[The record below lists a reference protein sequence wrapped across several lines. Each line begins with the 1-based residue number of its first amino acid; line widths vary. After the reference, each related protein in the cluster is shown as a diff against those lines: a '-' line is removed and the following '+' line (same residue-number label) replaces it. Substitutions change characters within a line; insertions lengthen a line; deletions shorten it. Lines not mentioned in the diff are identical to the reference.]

1 MTATWRASTQ
11 LRCWQIKF
19 LADHNIQFESAAAT
33 APAVNRC
40 IGDAIRH
47 LPQRVHSRSPKGK
60 IGVLIA
66 DREGV
71 FRFGLRRLLSAEDD
85 LRVVAEIDEPQDVLS
100 QVQELQP
107 EVVFVQAEMLGA
119 VAEVSLGEICKGSP
133 ASKVVVTASAL
144 GEDESLALMKAGAC
158 GVILKAAD
166 PALFPKCVR
175 KVFEG
180 EIWLPKKQVSRMAKI
195 LSEPQG
201 LSRPVDSLTRREKLV
216 ISCLVQGWRNRE
228 IASHLSIT
236 EQTVKNHLRSI
247 YDKVGVSDRLELVLY
262 AIHQR
267 LELPPVQAA
276 SASSS

>member
-1 MTATWRASTQ
+1 MNHY
-11 LRCWQIKF
+11 I
-19 LADHNIQFESAAAT
+19 D
-33 APAVNRC
+33 
-40 IGDAIRH
+40 DAIPP
-47 LPQRVHSRSPKGK
+47 LPQRGQTRSPKNK
-60 IGVLIA
+60 ISVLIA

-71 FRFGLRRLLSAEDD
+71 FRFGLKRLLSAEDD
-85 LRVVAEIDEPQDVLS
+85 LRVVAEIDEPCDLLP

-107 EVVFVQAEMLGA
+107 DVIFVQAEMLGA
-119 VAEVSLGEICKGSP
+119 VAEVSLSEICKGSP
-133 ASKVVVTASAL
+133 ASRVLVTASAL
-144 GEDESLALMKAGAC
+144 AEDESLAFMKAGAC

-228 IASHLSIT
+228 IASQLSIT

-267 LELPPVQAA
+267 LELPPVEAGSDP
-276 SASSS
+276 SA

>member
-1 MTATWRASTQ
+1 MGLNCPVEKIVAGHSVQLASS
-11 LRCWQIKF
+11 
-19 LADHNIQFESAAAT
+19 EAAT
-33 APAVNRC
+33 ALAVDRYTRVV
-40 IGDAIRH
+40 GRH
-47 LPQRVHSRSPKGK
+47 MPQRPSARNSNGK

-71 FRFGLRRLLSAEDD
+71 FRFGLKRLLAAEDD
-85 LRVVAEIDEPQDVLS
+85 LHVVAEIDEPGDLLPQIR
-100 QVQELQP
+100 ELQP
-107 EVVFVQAEMLGA
+107 DVVLVQAEMLGA
-119 VAEVSLGEICKGSP
+119 VAEASLAEICKGST
-133 ASKVVVTASAL
+133 ASKIVVTASAL
-144 GEDESLALMKAGAC
+144 DEDESLAFMKAGAC

-166 PALFPKCVR
+166 PILFPKCVR

-180 EIWLPKKQVSRMAKI
+180 EVWLPKKQVSRMAKI

-201 LSRPVDSLTRREKLV
+201 SPRPIDSLTPREKLV

-228 IASHLSIT
+228 IASQLSIT

-267 LELPPVQAA
+267 LDLPPVNAGGESPA
-276 SASSS
+276 